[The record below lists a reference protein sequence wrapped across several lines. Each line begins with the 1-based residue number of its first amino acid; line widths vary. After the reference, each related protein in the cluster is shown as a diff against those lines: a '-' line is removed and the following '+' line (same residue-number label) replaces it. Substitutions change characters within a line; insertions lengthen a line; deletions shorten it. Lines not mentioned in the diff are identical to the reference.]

1 MRIARRILGLILLLA
16 LAWTGLVLSEWLPL
30 RTSAQQ
36 TALDLL
42 ERDPQRARGERDAY
56 PLLWLFN
63 YDLPEAELG
72 AVLQADVQRFADQ
85 IQRRVVAVDYLSSA
99 EGKYPAIP
107 MPPGNDP
114 RLCQPWND
122 DCLQRVRADVAG
134 TRARLAEFALRL
146 QRGDLLRQYDHA
158 RYPFEPRFDSPVGGV
173 AQLYPLQLTA
183 AALAYVDGDV
193 AGAFDRL
200 CRDSATWR
208 RLRAR
213 SDMLI
218 QDMIGVAQMSNA
230 AQLYA
235 QILAEQPADFAAPCT
250 EVFAALSDD
259 ELDQCA
265 VFRMEYLVWRNSMP
279 QAIEGGVIGQGG
291 VAGKLVSRLVN
302 SRHVIDRFAE
312 PIAYYCSDAQHQRVH
327 ARQVEPGPQI
337 SFCSGA
343 SEWLFDPL
351 GCFLIEEATPAYDPY
366 FQRVLDL
373 DGRMRLMQALI
384 WLRTQPGD
392 PAQAFEQRPDSLRS
406 PAHAMRLQEG
416 KLGLMN
422 LDQARSAWWEIPYRV
437 AAAPAGG

>member
-1 MRIARRILGLILLLA
+1 MRIARRILGLTLLLA
-16 LAWTGLVLSEWLPL
+16 LAWTALVLSEWLPL
-30 RTSAQQ
+30 RTPAQQ
-36 TALDLL
+36 AALDLL
-42 ERDPQRARGERDAY
+42 ERDPQRAQGERDAY

-63 YDLPEAELG
+63 YDIPEADLG
-72 AVLQADVQRFADQ
+72 AVMQADIERFADQ
-85 IQRRVVAVDYLSSA
+85 IRRQVVAVDYLSGA

-107 MPPGNDP
+107 MPPGNDA

-134 TRARLAEFALRL
+134 TRARLAEFAQRL
-146 QRGDLLRQYDHA
+146 QRGDLLRGYDHA
-158 RYPFEPRFDSPVGGV
+158 RYPFEPRFDSPIGAT

-193 AGAFDRL
+193 TGAFDRL
-200 CRDSATWR
+200 CQDSATWR

-235 QILAEQPADFAAPCT
+235 QILAEQPAGFAAPCP
-250 EVFAALSDD
+250 EVFASLSDD

-291 VAGKLVSRLVN
+291 VAGKLVSHLVN
-302 SRHVIDRFAE
+302 RRHVIDRFAE
-312 PIAYYCSDAQHQRVH
+312 PIAHYCSQAQRDRVH
-327 ARQVEPGPQI
+327 ARSVDPQPQI
-337 SFCSGA
+337 GFCQGVD
-343 SEWLFDPL
+343 WLFDPL
-351 GCFLIEEATPAYDPY
+351 GCVLIEEVTPAYDPY

-373 DGRMRLMQALI
+373 DGRMKLMQTLI

-392 PAQAFEQRPDSLRS
+392 PAQAFGARPAALRS
-406 PAHAMRLQEG
+406 PAHETRLENG
-416 KLGLMN
+416 RLRMKN
-422 LDQARSAWWEIPYRV
+422 LDTGRSAWWELPLAPPP
-437 AAAPAGG
+437 AAAADG